1 MLTSK
6 QRAFLRSKATAFEP
20 ILQVGK
26 GGVSENMLILVEKAL
41 DARELIKVHVL
52 ENCEYTA
59 REAADGIAE
68 AVNADVVQVIGR
80 KFVLFRISPENRT
93 YDLLNLTVLESEK
106 EKKKKE
112 SKAAAAKG
120 TKRPGSKAG
129 QGTGK
134 PSSAKPRYSIEK
146 RKK

>member
-68 AVNADVVQVIGR
+68 AVGADVVQVIGR

-93 YDLLNLTVLESEK
+93 YDLLNLTILESEKEK

-112 SKAAAAKG
+112 AKAAAAKG
-120 TKRPGSKAG
+120 TKRPNSKAA
-129 QGTGK
+129 QGK
-134 PSSAKPRYSIEK
+134 PAAAKPRYSIEK

>member
-68 AVNADVVQVIGR
+68 AVGADVVQVIGR

-93 YDLLNLTVLESEK
+93 YDLLNLTVMEK
-106 EKKKKE
+106 DKDKDKKKE
-112 SKAAAAKG
+112 TAKPA
-120 TKRPGSKAG
+120 TKPGAKN
-129 QGTGK
+129 GK
-134 PSSAKPRYSIEK
+134 KTVSGAKPRYSIEK

>member
-1 MLTSK
+1 
-6 QRAFLRSKATAFEP
+6 
-20 ILQVGK
+20 
-26 GGVSENMLILVEKAL
+26 MLILVEKAL

-93 YDLLNLTVLESEK
+93 YDLLNLTILESEK

-112 SKAAAAKG
+112 AKAAATKG

-129 QGTGK
+129 QGAGK
-134 PSSAKPRYSIEK
+134 PASAKPRYSIEK

>member
-93 YDLLNLTVLESEK
+93 YDLLNLTILESEK

-112 SKAAAAKG
+112 AKAAATKG

-129 QGTGK
+129 QGAGK
-134 PSSAKPRYSIEK
+134 PASAKPRYSIEK

>member
-6 QRAFLRSKATAFEP
+6 QRAFLRSRATAFEP

-68 AVNADVVQVIGR
+68 AVGADVVQVIGR

-93 YDLLNLTVLESEK
+93 YDLLNLTVLEKDKEK
-106 EKKKKE
+106 DKKKKE
-112 SKAAAAKG
+112 AAKPAP
-120 TKRPGSKAG
+120 K
-129 QGTGK
+129 TGK
-134 PSSAKPRYSIEK
+134 KGHAPAAPKARYSIEK

>member
-112 SKAAAAKG
+112 AASAKNA
-120 TKRPGSKAG
+120 KRPASKN
-129 QGTGK
+129 TGAK
-134 PSSAKPRYSIEK
+134 SASAKPRYSIEK

>member
-68 AVNADVVQVIGR
+68 AVGADVVQVIGR

-112 SKAAAAKG
+112 AAAVAAKNA
-120 TKRPGSKAG
+120 KRPAGAKASA
-129 QGTGK
+129 GK
-134 PSSAKPRYSIEK
+134 PAAGKPRYSIEK

>member
-68 AVNADVVQVIGR
+68 AVGADVVQVIGR

-93 YDLLNLTVLESEK
+93 YDLLNFTVLEKEK
-106 EKKKKE
+106 EKKRDTKTTEPKS
-112 SKAAAAKG
+112 SKRPAGKPAPAAK
-120 TKRPGSKAG
+120 S
-129 QGTGK
+129 
-134 PSSAKPRYSIEK
+134 RYTIEK
-146 RKK
+146 KKK

>member
-68 AVNADVVQVIGR
+68 AVGADVVQVIGR
-80 KFVLFRISPENRT
+80 KIVLFRISPENRT

-112 SKAAAAKG
+112 AAAAAAKNA
-120 TKRPGSKAG
+120 KRPAGAKASA
-129 QGTGK
+129 GK
-134 PSSAKPRYSIEK
+134 PAAGKPRYSIEK

>member
-68 AVNADVVQVIGR
+68 AVGADVVQVIGR

-106 EKKKKE
+106 EKKKKDAA
-112 SKAAAAKG
+112 AAAAKNA
-120 TKRPGSKAG
+120 KRPAGAKASA
-129 QGTGK
+129 GK
-134 PSSAKPRYSIEK
+134 PNAGKPRYSIEK

>member
-6 QRAFLRSKATAFEP
+6 QRAFLRSRATAFEP

-68 AVNADVVQVIGR
+68 AVGADVVQVIGR

-93 YDLLNLTVLESEK
+93 YDLLNFTVIEK
-106 EKKKKE
+106 EKDKKKE
-112 SKAAAAKG
+112 TKAKSVPAKNG
-120 TKRPGSKAG
+120 KRP
-129 QGTGK
+129 TGK
-134 PSSAKPRYSIEK
+134 SAPSKSHYSIEK

>member
-68 AVNADVVQVIGR
+68 AVGADVVQVIGR

-112 SKAAAAKG
+112 AAAAAAKNA
-120 TKRPGSKAG
+120 KRPSGAKAPA
-129 QGTGK
+129 GK
-134 PSSAKPRYSIEK
+134 PAAGKPRYSIEK